1 MRYYLD
7 TKGFGQDNKRMNNNK
22 MKRIA
27 LIHALPFSIDPVRQ
41 AFEEHWPEA
50 ELVNLLDDS
59 LSVDLQRAQVLSEDI
74 TNRIVTLGEY
84 ALSIG
89 ADGIL
94 YTCSAFGKA
103 IDIVKQNLNIPVLKP
118 NEAMFEEVLQFEG
131 NIGMLATFGPSVPS
145 MEAEF
150 NEYSAELKKNVPLKT
165 ILVDQAM
172 TMLSGGDT
180 AGHNRT
186 LRQAAAEHFADFD
199 IVMLAQFSTA
209 QASAAVSEVFK
220 GTILTSPNS
229 AVLKLKH
236 DIVPEGT

>member
-1 MRYYLD
+1 MLN
-7 TKGFGQDNKRMNNNK
+7 NKRMNNNK
-22 MKRIA
+22 IKRIA

-41 AFEEHWPEA
+41 AFGEHWPEA

-59 LSVDLQRAQVLSEDI
+59 LSVDLKRTQALSEDI
-74 TNRIVTLGEY
+74 INRIVTLGEY

-103 IDIVKQNLNIPVLKP
+103 IDIVKQNLNIPALKP
-118 NEAMFEEVLQFEG
+118 YEAMFEEALQFGG
-131 NIGMLATFGPSVPS
+131 NIGMLTTFGPSVPS

-165 ILVDQAM
+165 ILVEQAM
-172 TMLSGGDT
+172 TLLSDRDT

-186 LRQAAAEHFADFD
+186 LRQAAAQHFADFD

-209 QASAAVSEVFK
+209 QAATAVSEVFK

-236 DIVPEGT
+236 DLLPEGT